1 MVVNYITNFTEYLNN
16 NGFSIS
22 SDRIPRFFELFNSSG
37 ADFSSTEDVIT
48 IMKLVFCNNHA
59 ESITLPTFFKKFQE
73 HYEEQARLKQRQNEL
88 SSLLAGSQQ
97 KIDAEERKYQEK
109 LQNLKENQK
118 SSLPNPL
125 TKKDKKFLELNKKK
139 IDKLELTEKQKG
151 ILGETGNFFEN
162 KSGASEKD
170 LEKLKKKLADE
181 SYKALNNNDLTKFN
195 FLKTL
200 FDIAAKLE
208 KVIKKK
214 NKGIKGAIEDLEK
227 TRRNNLAKIQIES
240 AKAKSE
246 REKIQKQLDE
256 QLSKDVTKVRAEEH
270 RSQFAYA
277 KNSVRTTEN
286 TPDCVNKNFKQ
297 LSAKEKADI
306 YSYIKYNLSKFKT
319 RMNRN
324 INTLTK
330 QSIDIQRT
338 IQSACKTGGL
348 PIQLAF
354 NKPVRSKSN
363 LILVLDV
370 SGSCKEASEM
380 MLTFMYLLKDL
391 FTNGCKTYV
400 FIDSLYDV
408 SEIMESENLEH
419 SIEKVLSSIP
429 RNYSNYFKPLRN
441 LWEEHKREITKDSLV
456 IFIGDARNN
465 NNPHGTEYLKDI
477 SRRAKSCYWLNTE
490 KMNEWGCA
498 DSLAYE
504 YAEFAKMY
512 EVLNVKDIIS
522 VINEMK

>member
-1 MVVNYITNFTEYLNN
+1 MVVNYITNFIEYLNN

-22 SDRIPRFFELFNSSG
+22 SDKIPRFFELFNASD
-37 ADFSSTEDVIT
+37 ADFSSTNDVIT
-48 IMKLVFCNNHA
+48 IMKLVFCHNHA
-59 ESITLPTFFKKFQE
+59 ESITLPALFKKFRE
-73 HYEEQARLKQRQNEL
+73 HYEEQTKMKQRQKEL
-88 SSLLAGSQQ
+88 DSIMSGTQQ
-97 KIDAEERKYQEK
+97 KIQAEEKKYQEK
-109 LQNLKENQK
+109 LRALQEAQK
-118 SSLPNPL
+118 NSTPNPL
-125 TKKDKKFLELNKKK
+125 TKKDRKFLETNKKK
-139 IDKLELTEKQKG
+139 IGKMEFTEKERG
-151 ILGETGNFFEN
+151 ILSETSEEFKN
-162 KSGASEKD
+162 SAHASASD
-170 LEKLKKKLADE
+170 MEKLKKKLAKKSE
-181 SYKALNNNDLTKFN
+181 EALSKGDLQSFN
-195 FLKTL
+195 FFKSL
-200 FDIAAKLE
+200 FDIASKFE
-208 KVIKKK
+208 KVIKKES
-214 NKGIKGAIEDLEK
+214 KGIDGIMQELEK
-227 TRRNNLAKIQIES
+227 TRRNNLAKIQVES
-240 AKAKSE
+240 AKAKAE
-246 REKIQKQLDE
+246 HEKIQRQLDE
-256 QLSKDVTKVRAEEH
+256 QLSTDITKVRAEEH
-270 RSQFAYA
+270 RSQFAHA

-306 YSYIKYNLSKFKT
+306 YSYIKDNLSKFKT

-400 FIDSLYDV
+400 FIDSLYDI